1 MTTQTIRN
9 MPKTQL
15 LSSQKA
21 RKLRT
26 FLLEMQFNP
35 LEIGA
40 RIKQARLEAGLTQN
54 DLAGMGS
61 FSYRSVQGWE
71 TGERIP
77 FKHFAELGQLLRKT
91 SEWFLYGDEPDST
104 TETRY
109 QELLERLGQV
119 EAQQQELLEEVRSR
133 LPESPRDAD
142 R

>member
-1 MTTQTIRN
+1 MQTLATRKPSRTQGLATT
-9 MPKTQL
+9 
-15 LSSQKA
+15 KA

-77 FKHFAELGQLLRKT
+77 FKHFAELSQLLRKS
-91 SEWFLYGDEPDST
+91 SEWFLYGEEADST
-104 TETRY
+104 AEDRY
-109 QELLERLGQV
+109 EMLLERLGQV
-119 EAQQQELLEEVRSR
+119 EAQQQELLEALRAR
-133 LPESPRDAD
+133 LPEAPEDAGQ
-142 R
+142 

>member
-1 MTTQTIRN
+1 MQTLATRKTPRTQGLAAT
-9 MPKTQL
+9 
-15 LSSQKA
+15 KA

-40 RIKQARLEAGLTQN
+40 RIKQARLEAGLTQS

-77 FKHFAELGQLLRKT
+77 FRHFEELSRLLRKS
-91 SEWFLYGDEPDST
+91 SEWFLYGEEADST
-104 TETRY
+104 VEDRY
-109 QELLERLGQV
+109 EMLLERLGQV
-119 EAQQQELLEEVRSR
+119 EAQQQELLEALRAR
-133 LPESPRDAD
+133 LPEAPEDAG